1 MTETEIIKSRYNA
14 QSILHKAE
22 IRTFINKI
30 DELQYQ
36 IKKLET
42 EKEVLMSMIIERQME
57 EAA

>member
-1 MTETEIIKSRYNA
+1 MTENEIIKSRYNA

-30 DELQYQ
+30 DELQFE

-42 EKEVLMSMIIERQME
+42 EKEVLMSMIIENQIGK
-57 EAA
+57 AA

>member
-1 MTETEIIKSRYNA
+1 MTENETIKSRHNA

-30 DELQYQ
+30 DELQSE

-42 EKEVLMSMIIERQME
+42 EKEVLMSMIIENQTGK
-57 EAA
+57 AA